1 MHVGRFDQQDKRHDD
16 RAKAAYSNGDTFFGQ
31 YDNDRRQGLGLY
43 LVAKG
48 GGYAGSYDAS
58 KRSGAGIMRLPDG
71 GLYQGQF
78 AGAPIPMLP
87 FVVVL
92 GLRP

>member
-1 MHVGRFDQQDKRHDD
+1 M
-16 RAKAAYSNGDTFFGQ
+16 
-31 YDNDRRQGLGLY
+31 GLY

-58 KRSGAGIMRLPDG
+58 KRSGAGVMRLPDG

-78 AGAPIPMLP
+78 AGAPIPMLS

-92 GLRP
+92 GRRP

>member
-1 MHVGRFDQQDKRHDD
+1 MPAGRFDQGGKRHDV
-16 RAKAAYSNGDTFFGQ
+16 RAKAVYSNGDTFFGQ

-48 GGYAGSYDAS
+48 GGYAGSYDTS

-71 GLYQGQF
+71 GIYQGQF
-78 AGAPIPMLP
+78 SGACLP
-87 FVVVL
+87 AL
-92 GLRP
+92 SIA